1 MIKARKIITM
11 LSGTIIMV
19 MVFQGL
25 TLQTVAP
32 KWLIEHFYLI
42 GSGLIFFCGVVIGQ
56 EWEEIE
62 KAFKAMIRLISYV
75 VILGIA
81 YNYLPALYGIHF
93 VKSSLATFLL
103 SRGIVAALLWFA
115 LGMVGVFTGASTKR
129 GG

>member
-19 MVFQGL
+19 TVFQGL

-32 KWLIEHFYLI
+32 KWLIEYFYLI
-42 GSGLIFFCGVVIGQ
+42 GGGLIFFCGVVIGQ

-62 KAFKAMIRLISYV
+62 KAFLAMIRLISYV

-81 YNYLPALYGIHF
+81 FNYLPVLYGLHF
-93 VKSSLATFLL
+93 VKGNLTAFLL
-103 SRGIVAALLWFA
+103 SRGIMAALLWFA
-115 LGMVGVFTGASTKR
+115 LGMAGVFTGASLKR